1 MLDCQYYVAWFVAS
15 LMMAGA
21 WVLTKIIQRFGP
33 WQNFFIKFLTEK
45 RARNTSGTINGG
57 RLRRLLCNFC
67 KLIAGVRIVLISVL
81 RPRE

>member
-21 WVLTKIIQRFGP
+21 WVLTEIIQRFGP

-45 RARNTSGTINGG
+45 GG
-57 RLRRLLCNFC
+57 LQYKRDYQWR
-67 KLIAGVRIVLISVL
+67 
-81 RPRE
+81 